1 MADVMRRGAD
11 FAVGSGARVLLGVVL
26 LTGVLGPS
34 GDLGGPAGRG
44 LAAESAPAS
53 TIAPSAAVS
62 SRMGGAPAQPPN
74 ADELAQHVAAL
85 TAPEMEGRASGT
97 DGGARA
103 ARYLADR
110 LAAMGLRPGG
120 DGGTFLQSFTVG
132 SVTGVAAGTALE
144 PLAPPSAPLV
154 VGRDWLPHGGS
165 LEGDVTAAVVWV
177 ARGAAASGRGGDGY
191 AGADVKGK
199 IVLVLDGGERDASR
213 LERLIAARRHGAVAV
228 LIAGDS
234 LPALAATETAVKLV
248 SASVTRQ
255 AIDGLLAPAGTSA
268 ARLATAPSGDIRGL
282 SLRIR
287 VRLDRQPR
295 TTANVIGLLP
305 GTDPA
310 LASEALVLGAHYDH
324 LGRSGGAVHH
334 GADDNASGTSVVLG
348 LARALA
354 AGGGLPRTVVVALF
368 SGEEIGLLG
377 SAHYVQRPAVPID
390 RTAAMLN
397 FDMVGRMRQGRLHV
411 GGVESAAP
419 LRALVAEAARGDRLD
434 VALRDSPYAP
444 SDHSSF
450 YAAGVPVLFF
460 NTGIHDD
467 YHTPGDTADKL
478 NVPGMADTARV
489 ALRIAERLGGG
500 ARPSYVKVAPPAAG
514 ARQGHETG
522 ARGGGA
528 FLGVSVDVRSESDGI
543 RLGSVIPGGAAER
556 AGLRAGDVIVRIG
569 DETIARF
576 EDLRRALDSRRP
588 DDRVTLVYLR
598 GGEDA
603 TAPVVLGSRP

>member
-1 MADVMRRGAD
+1 MANVMRRYARSGVA
-11 FAVGSGARVLLGVVL
+11 SGARVLLAVIL
-26 LTGVLGPS
+26 STGILG
-34 GDLGGPAGRG
+34 LGGQPGGLAGRG
-44 LAAESAPAS
+44 LAAGPAPP
-53 TIAPSAAVS
+53 TIAPVVASS
-62 SRMGGAPAQPPN
+62 SRIGGARAQPPT

-120 DGGTFLQSFTVG
+120 DGGTFLQWFAVG
-132 SVTGVAAGTALE
+132 SVTGIAATTALE
-144 PLAPPSAPLV
+144 PLAPPSAPLI
-154 VGRDWLPHGGS
+154 VGRDWQPHGGS
-165 LEGDVTAAVVWV
+165 LEGDVTAPVAWV
-177 ARGAAASGRGGDGY
+177 RSGAAVSGRGSDGY

-199 IVLVLDGGERDASR
+199 IALVLDGGERDVSR
-213 LERLIAARRHGAVAV
+213 LEQLIAARRHGAAAV
-228 LIAGDS
+228 LIAGDA
-234 LPALAATETAVKLV
+234 LPPVAGTETAVRLV
-248 SASVTRQ
+248 SASITRQ
-255 AIDGLLAPAGTSA
+255 AIDGLLASAGTSA
-268 ARLATAPSGDIRGL
+268 ARLATAPSGDIPGL

-295 TTANVIGLLP
+295 TTANVIGILP
-305 GTDPA
+305 GVDPA
-310 LASEALVLGAHYDH
+310 LASEAIVLGAHYDH
-324 LGRSGGAVHH
+324 LGRSGLAVHH

-377 SAHYVQRPAVPID
+377 SAHYVRHPAVPID

-397 FDMVGRMRQGRLHV
+397 FDMVGRMRQGRLHI

-419 LRALVAEAARGDRLD
+419 LRALVAEGVQGERLD
-434 VALRDSPYAP
+434 VALHDSPFGP

-460 NTGIHDD
+460 NTGVHDD

-478 NVPGMADTARV
+478 NVAGMADAARV
-489 ALRIAERLGGG
+489 SLRIAERLGGG
-500 ARPSYVKVAPPAAG
+500 ARPSYVKVAPPATGARRAPEAG
-514 ARQGHETG
+514 ARS
-522 ARGGGA
+522 GGA
-528 FLGVSVDVRSESDGI
+528 FLGVSVDVRSESGGI

-556 AGLRAGDVIVRIG
+556 AGLQTGDVIVRIG
-569 DETIARF
+569 EETITRF

-603 TAPVVLGSRP
+603 TATAVLGSRP